1 MTPGQHSQLLRTEA
15 ERLGFE
21 FVGMAKAEMMNE
33 EARRLEAWLLQKAHG
48 EMSYMANHFDKRVD
62 PTKLVP
68 GAKSVV
74 SLMYNYYTEAEQEDS
89 EAPKISKYGIQAGH
103 QRVNEIGPFDPG
115 MGGWGKI
122 RC

>member
-1 MTPGQHSQLLRTEA
+1 
-15 ERLGFE
+15 
-21 FVGMAKAEMMNE
+21 MAKAEMMNE

-89 EAPKISKYGIQAGH
+89 EAPKISKYGTRLGRSIREWVDGEKYD
-103 QRVNEIGPFDPG
+103 VNPSPSRLLLFS
-115 MGGWGKI
+115 
-122 RC
+122 R